1 MDQSAQARY
10 WEKKKKLKNENKAKK
25 EVTGDTISEVH
36 KRQAH

>member
-10 WEKKKKLKNENKAKK
+10 WKKKKLKNENKAKK